1 MKELIGR
8 YALPTAVWGIVL
20 SYIVSSAVLSCRHR
34 AEQVVAGVEI
44 EVSDSTAQGHL
55 VTSRQVREWILRSG
69 INTIGVPVGSV
80 DLAGIEAVVSGNGF
94 VDRVDTYI
102 SYTGVLHIDVRQL
115 RPMMR
120 LMVDDYNAY
129 VTESG
134 FVFRS
139 PAASALY
146 VPVVTGTYAPPFPP
160 TYEGSV
166 RDCVD
171 ARKAEVDERI
181 RKIERDK
188 IPVYEREDSVSRLI
202 RDERRRRVKKDWFES
217 KTAYRKRVDEFVAEK
232 TRNLKRL
239 RGELRYWN
247 GREDALAERQNAQ
260 YRIQKKLDKRYEDFR
275 KLINFVGWLEN
286 DDFWR
291 SEIVQIVAGTVPSG
305 ALELELIPRSGS
317 YVIVFGQIEN
327 VEAKFDKLMRFYRD
341 GLRNIGWD
349 EYSSINIA
357 YDGQV
362 VCHK

>member
-8 YALPTAVWGIVL
+8 YALPTFVWGIVL
-20 SYIVSSAVLSCRHR
+20 SYIVCSAVLSCRHR

-44 EVSDSTAQGHL
+44 EISDSTAQGHL

-80 DLAGIEAVVSGNGF
+80 DLAGIEAVVSDNGF
-94 VDRVDTYI
+94 VDRVDTYV
-102 SYTGVLHIDVRQL
+102 SYTGVLHIEVRQL

-120 LMVDDYNAY
+120 LMVDGYNAY

-139 PAASALY
+139 PSASALY
-146 VPVVTGTYAPPFPP
+146 VPVVTGTYDPPFPP
-160 TYEGSV
+160 VYEGRV
-166 RDCVD
+166 REYVD
-171 ARKAEVDERI
+171 ERKAEVDERI

-188 IPVYEREDSVSRLI
+188 IPIYEREDTLSRLI
-202 RDERRRRVKKDWFES
+202 RDQRRRRVSKKWFES
-217 KTAYRKRVDEFVAEK
+217 KTSYQQRVDELRAEK

-247 GREDALAERQNAQ
+247 GRADAITERQNSQ
-260 YRIQKKLDKRYEDFR
+260 YRVQKKLDKRYEDFL

-291 SEIVQIVAGTVPSG
+291 SEIVQIVART
-305 ALELELIPRSGS
+305 A
-317 YVIVFGQIEN
+317 
-327 VEAKFDKLMRFYRD
+327 
-341 GLRNIGWD
+341 
-349 EYSSINIA
+349 
-357 YDGQV
+357 
-362 VCHK
+362 